1 MFPNVDVPIR
11 QVEFLS
17 KECSEVFQVIL
28 ENLGISADVDLELVD
43 ELSAFFLR
51 DIYRID
57 QQQRGEV
64 SLAKYAGYWAFWV
77 RKLKP
82 ISNPQYVSKDTEKRH
97 ITDRDLKSINEIV
110 SLSFAI
116 YLVNDSRMQADKLKP
131 VRGQREDVVRRECA
145 RLEEGRCKGADCFK
159 AHTERY
165 ITFNDGFFLQYIT
178 YSMRN
183 RTFGPHHFALLI
195 ESLIF
200 AACPVVSGSGD
211 A

>member
-1 MFPNVDVPIR
+1 MFPNVDVPYKQI
-11 QVEFLS
+11 EFLS
-17 KECSEVFQVIL
+17 DECTEVFKVIL
-28 ENLGISADVDLELVD
+28 ENLGVSADIDADLVD

-57 QQQRGEV
+57 QQQRGSV

-82 ISNPQYVSKDTEKRH
+82 VSNPKFASDNPDEQYLTPRE
-97 ITDRDLKSINEIV
+97 LKSINEIV
-110 SLSFAI
+110 SIYFAI
-116 YLVNDSRMQADKLKP
+116 ELISDFRMRAEDLKP
-131 VRGQREDVVRRECA
+131 VRGQQEDVVLTKCKKLKA
-145 RLEEGRCKGADCFK
+145 GHCKGSTCFK
-159 AHTERY
+159 NYTEQY
-165 ITFNDGFFLQYIT
+165 FTFNEGFFLQYIT

-195 ESLIF
+195 ESLIYS
-200 AACPVVSGSGD
+200 ACPIVTGAAD